1 MEQISGANLLAM
13 RSLATQSKDS
23 AVTTLGNMDALIQ
36 HYVALQTENIKLRA
50 ELAEMCVIRGI
61 DDRFGGRLALML
73 ECAILNPNG
82 YFDESC
88 RLLDE
93 YKAEWEKVNPSPP
106 TFMGEP
112 MPSER
117 LERLREMKANRE
129 GEEFAEAER
138 QIQTG
143 GF

>member
-1 MEQISGANLLAM
+1 MNTKDLKILASDFMSHPLSRGISDCEKAGEALSDAAQEIDRL
-13 RSLATQSKDS
+13 RS
-23 AVTTLGNMDALIQ
+23 
-36 HYVALQTENIKLRA
+36 
-50 ELAEMCVIRGI
+50 ELADMSVIRGI

-73 ECAILNPNG
+73 ECSILNPTG
-82 YFDESC
+82 YYNEAC
-88 RLLDE
+88 ALLDE

-112 MPSER
+112 MPEDRKARLLKMQKER
-117 LERLREMKANRE
+117 EEKA
-129 GEEFAEAER
+129 EEDRQFSYAEA

>member
-13 RSLATQSKDS
+13 RSLATHSKDS

-36 HYVALQTENIKLRA
+36 QYVALQTENIKLRA
-50 ELAEMCVIRGI
+50 ELAEMSVIRGI

-73 ECAILNPNG
+73 ECTILNPIG
-82 YFDESC
+82 YFNEASA
-88 RLLDE
+88 LLDE

-112 MPSER
+112 TPDER
-117 LERLREMKANRE
+117 LERLRGMKANRE
-129 GEEFAEAER
+129 AEEFAEAER